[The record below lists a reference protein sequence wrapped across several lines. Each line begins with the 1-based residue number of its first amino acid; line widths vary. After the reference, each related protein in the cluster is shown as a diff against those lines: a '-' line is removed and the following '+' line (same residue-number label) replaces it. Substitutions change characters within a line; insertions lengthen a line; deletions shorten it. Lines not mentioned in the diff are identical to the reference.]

1 MQFIKFLLIA
11 LFVVSGVQ
19 GARRRMVCN
28 AQTCS
33 KCAKLIQ
40 HRHESRFSLLCTK
53 ILKMNSC
60 CENHNILAIGF

>member
-1 MQFIKFLLIA
+1 MQFIKFILIA
-11 LFVVSGVQ
+11 FVLASSVDC
-19 GARRRMVCN
+19 RRRMVCN

-40 HRHESRFSLLCTK
+40 HRHQSRFSQLCAK

-60 CENHNILAIGF
+60 CKNHNILAIGF

>member
-1 MQFIKFLLIA
+1 MQFIKFILLA
-11 LFVVSGVQ
+11 QLLVSGVQ
-19 GARRRMVCN
+19 GRRRMVCN

-60 CENHNILAIGF
+60 CKNHNILAIGF